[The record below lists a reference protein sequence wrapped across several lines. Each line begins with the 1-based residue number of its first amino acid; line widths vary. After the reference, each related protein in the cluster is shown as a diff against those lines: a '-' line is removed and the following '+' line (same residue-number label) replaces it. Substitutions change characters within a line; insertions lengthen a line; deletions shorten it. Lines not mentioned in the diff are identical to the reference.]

1 MRRIIGLT
9 GGIATGKTTVSRYLD
24 QKYHLPILDA
34 DLYAREAVQLD
45 SPILEA
51 IYQRY
56 GDELK
61 LPDGSLNRQALGAII
76 FTQPQEKAWL
86 ESQIHPYVRA
96 KFVSFFTTLTDP
108 MIVLVIPLLFEAQM
122 TDLVNE
128 IWVVACEET
137 IQIERLQARDGLSES
152 EAIARINSQIPLATK
167 IDAADLV
174 LNNTGNLPDLYQ
186 QIDTAVLSTYTE

>member
-9 GGIATGKTTVSRYLD
+9 GGIATGKTTVSRYLA

-56 GDELK
+56 GDNFK

-86 ESQIHPYVRA
+86 ESQIHPYVRT
-96 KFVSFFTTLTDP
+96 KFVSFLTTLTDP

-137 IQIERLQARDGLSES
+137 IQIERLQARDGLTKS
-152 EAIARINSQIPLATK
+152 EAIARITSQIPLATK
-167 IDAADLV
+167 INAADLV
-174 LNNTGNLPDLYQ
+174 LNNTGNLPNLYQ
-186 QIDTAVLSTYTE
+186 QIDTAILTTNRE